1 MRRTS
6 TTSSWST
13 RWTRRSCRAFGT
25 LLGAEITRRFG
36 DTLAEDTYRVRCRGG
51 AGQSFGAFA
60 PSGLTLEL
68 EGDSNDYFGKGLSGG
83 KLILYPDPKSSFAPE
98 DNVIT
103 GNVALYG
110 ATGGKAYL
118 CGTAGERFCV
128 RNSGAVA
135 VVEGVGDHGC
145 EYMTGG
151 QVVILGPIGR
161 NFAAGMSGGVVYA
174 LDVDHDLYRRV
185 NKEMVSMEPLTEK
198 HDIAALKAL
207 LAEHLAATGSPKAA
221 RILQHFD
228 ACLGDF
234 KKIISRDYSAMK
246 ERIAAYEAKG
256 LSREQ
261 AELEAFQKGAE

>member
-1 MRRTS
+1 M
-6 TTSSWST
+6 
-13 RWTRRSCRAFGT
+13 
-25 LLGAEITRRFG
+25 
-36 DTLAEDTYRVRCRGG
+36 
-51 AGQSFGAFA
+51 
-60 PSGLTLEL
+60 
-68 EGDSNDYFGKGLSGG
+68 
-83 KLILYPDPKSSFAPE
+83 
-98 DNVIT
+98 
-103 GNVALYG
+103 ALYG

-207 LAEHLAATGSPKAA
+207 LAEHLAATGSPKAT

-246 ERIAAYEAKG
+246 ERIATYEAKG

>member
-1 MRRTS
+1 M
-6 TTSSWST
+6 
-13 RWTRRSCRAFGT
+13 
-25 LLGAEITRRFG
+25 
-36 DTLAEDTYRVRCRGG
+36 
-51 AGQSFGAFA
+51 
-60 PSGLTLEL
+60 
-68 EGDSNDYFGKGLSGG
+68 
-83 KLILYPDPKSSFAPE
+83 
-98 DNVIT
+98 
-103 GNVALYG
+103 ALYG

>member
-1 MRRTS
+1 
-6 TTSSWST
+6 
-13 RWTRRSCRAFGT
+13 
-25 LLGAEITRRFG
+25 
-36 DTLAEDTYRVRCRGG
+36 
-51 AGQSFGAFA
+51 
-60 PSGLTLEL
+60 
-68 EGDSNDYFGKGLSGG
+68 
-83 KLILYPDPKSSFAPE
+83 
-98 DNVIT
+98 
-103 GNVALYG
+103 
-110 ATGGKAYL
+110 
-118 CGTAGERFCV
+118 
-128 RNSGAVA
+128 
-135 VVEGVGDHGC
+135 
-145 EYMTGG
+145 
-151 QVVILGPIGR
+151 
-161 NFAAGMSGGVVYA
+161 MSGGVVYA